1 MQLTIAA
8 PSYVCIDL
16 YADTSP
22 IIRHPI
28 VEPNGD
34 ILLFGHPLQ
43 RVMHV
48 DGLMVSCVGIGVIMK
63 DLSLLLAEI
72 KKARTRQAL

>member
-1 MQLTIAA
+1 MLPPYAADSIAA

-22 IIRHPI
+22 IIRHHTSPHPI
-28 VEPNGD
+28 VESNGD
-34 ILLFGHPLQ
+34 TLLFGHPLQ

-48 DGLMVSCVGIGVIMK
+48 DLF
-63 DLSLLLAEI
+63 
-72 KKARTRQAL
+72 

>member
-1 MQLTIAA
+1 MFQAGAVTDRYASPRMQLTLSQPLAT
-8 PSYVCIDL
+8 YVCIDL

-34 ILLFGHPLQ
+34 TLLFGHPLQ

-48 DGLMVSCVGIGVIMK
+48 DG
-63 DLSLLLAEI
+63 
-72 KKARTRQAL
+72 

>member
-1 MQLTIAA
+1 MLPPYAADSIAA
-8 PSYVCIDL
+8 PSYVRIDL

-22 IIRHPI
+22 IIRHHTSPHPI

-34 ILLFGHPLQ
+34 TLLFGHPLQ

-48 DGLMVSCVGIGVIMK
+48 DLF
-63 DLSLLLAEI
+63 
-72 KKARTRQAL
+72 